1 MEYTEGKISNLTLRK
16 NNKERIDKKF
26 LRIIDEHKWIRM
38 IVVSLIILSSV
49 NIIMIYNFFKILQNI
64 WIYEKR
70 SIICSKKGTKNM
82 SIKYNVMIQKEEW
95 YVAKCLD
102 NNVASQGKTIDESIK
117 KFKRNFRIIFIDI
130 ELEEFLK
137 HLKS

>member
-1 MEYTEGKISNLTLRK
+1 
-16 NNKERIDKKF
+16 
-26 LRIIDEHKWIRM
+26 
-38 IVVSLIILSSV
+38 
-49 NIIMIYNFFKILQNI
+49 
-64 WIYEKR
+64 
-70 SIICSKKGTKNM
+70 M